1 MAKELAPIDI
11 SKSPDM
17 LRIAEEVQATNSPRI
32 LRRDNEDIAVVMP
45 IQRRRRVGDRDP
57 HKAFLSAAGG
67 WKNLI
72 DPEALKRNLEASRGS
87 DRASVEL

>member
-1 MAKELAPIDI
+1 MAKEFAPIDI

-17 LRIAEEVQATNSPRI
+17 LRIAEEVRATHSPRI

-45 IQRRRRVGDRDP
+45 IQPKRRVGDHDP

-67 WKNLI
+67 WRSLI
-72 DPEALKRNLEASRGS
+72 DPEAEERPQSKSGF
-87 DRASVEL
+87 